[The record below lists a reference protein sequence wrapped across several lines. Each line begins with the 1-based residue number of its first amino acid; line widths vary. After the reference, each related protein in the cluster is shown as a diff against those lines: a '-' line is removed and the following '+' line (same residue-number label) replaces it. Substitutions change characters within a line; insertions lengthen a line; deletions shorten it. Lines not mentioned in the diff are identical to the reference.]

1 MIIDGRAIAAD
12 ILEHVKERLAAI
24 DREIVVRAVVVQPSA
39 VTESYLRT
47 KTKQAEKAGMRMEI
61 VRLDVAATTE
71 EVVAAVEAQGADAVI
86 VQLPLPED
94 LDAVQILDA
103 IPLTQDADVLSHAA
117 FERFAAGEPDALLP
131 PVTSALREVLI
142 LSGQSPSEK
151 SAVVIG
157 SGKLVGQPA
166 ALWLT
171 HAGAVVSVIDL
182 DGGDWSLLQEADIV
196 VLGAG
201 SAGLLKP
208 EHIKDG
214 VVILDGGTSESNGS
228 LVGDA
233 DPVCAEKSSV
243 FTPVP
248 GGIGPISVAC
258 LFQNVAELVLRK
270 SSNGG

>member
-94 LDAVQILDA
+94 LDGVQILDA